1 MTTGGEIYKII
12 NQTQAYRYLLL
23 LVATGGLKRYDL
35 DQLVENKKDDGGW
48 PYKGIRQGILQE
60 VYGYNWFKGLE
71 KETWAYLLKRKT

>member
-48 PYKGIRQGILQE
+48 PYKGIR
-60 VYGYNWFKGLE
+60 
-71 KETWAYLLKRKT
+71 